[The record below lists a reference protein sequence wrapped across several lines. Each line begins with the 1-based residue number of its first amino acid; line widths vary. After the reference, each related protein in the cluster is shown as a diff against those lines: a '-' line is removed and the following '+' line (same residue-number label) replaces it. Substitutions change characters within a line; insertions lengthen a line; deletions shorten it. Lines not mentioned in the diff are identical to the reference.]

1 MVIHLRGFLR
11 ILVVSN
17 TEFKYD
23 LGVVGL
29 GYVGLPLA
37 VESATSSLNV
47 LGFDINS
54 ERVEMINNGH
64 SPIED
69 ISNEELSQSL
79 KNFHSITES
88 KELSQCRNI
97 VISVPT
103 PLTDYQP
110 DLSYVINAA
119 KTVGENLVK
128 NQVVILESTT
138 YPGTTVEVLIPN
150 LEKMS
155 GLKAGEDFFVGYSP
169 ERIDPGNK
177 VWKFKNTPK
186 VISGINNV
194 STEKIQ
200 SFYESIIDETVLVKG
215 TKEAEM
221 VKLLENTYRHVN
233 IALINEL
240 AILCKM
246 LDIDIWEVVNAAKTK
261 PFGFESFKPG
271 PGVGGHCIPVDP
283 EYLSFKTRQIG
294 KPVRFVELA
303 QEINNSMPLYVVNQ
317 VNEILNKNKIIL
329 NSSKILLMG
338 VAYKKDISDMRE
350 SPAIDIVELLLDKE
364 VDISYYDPYVEE
376 FKVSGHIINREVDTN
391 SFEDYDMLL
400 VLTPHS
406 NFAQLDFN
414 NLKTIIFDT
423 TGSDFI
429 KSTERI

>member
-1 MVIHLRGFLR
+1 MKDKTVF
-11 ILVVSN
+11 
-17 TEFKYD
+17 EFD

-37 VESATSSLNV
+37 VEAANNKLNV
-47 LGFDINS
+47 LGYDINS
-54 ERVEMINNGH
+54 ERVESINNGK

-69 ISNEELSQSL
+69 ISDKELFKSL
-79 KNFHSITES
+79 KYFQATFDSEKLS
-88 KELSQCRNI
+88 KCENI

-110 DLSYVINAA
+110 DLSYVVNAA
-119 KTVGENLVK
+119 ETVGKNLVK

-138 YPGTTVEVLIPN
+138 YPGTTTEVLIPN

-155 GLKAGEDFFVGYSP
+155 GLKAGDDFFVGYSP
-169 ERIDPGNK
+169 ERIDPGNE

-186 VISGINNV
+186 VISGINDV
-194 STEKIQ
+194 STKKIQ
-200 SFYESIIDETVLVKG
+200 SFYESIIDSIVPVKG

-240 AILCKM
+240 AMLCKM

-261 PFGFESFKPG
+261 PFGFESFRPG

-303 QEINNSMPLYVVNQ
+303 QEINNSMPSYVVNQ
-317 VNEILNKNKIIL
+317 VNEILNNNKIML
-329 NSSKILLMG
+329 NNSKILLMG

-350 SPAIDIVELLLDKE
+350 SPAIDIAELLLDKN
-364 VDISYYDPYVEE
+364 VDVSYFDPFVEE
-376 FKVSGHIINREVDTN
+376 FKVSGHTINKEIDPDT
-391 SFEDYDMLL
+391 FENYDMLL

-406 NFAQLDFN
+406 EFN
-414 NLKTIIFDT
+414 NIEFAHLDTIIFDT

-429 KSTERI
+429 KSSERI

>member
-1 MVIHLRGFLR
+1 MVKHLKEYLR
-11 ILVVSN
+11 ILMTTNS
-17 TEFKYD
+17 EFEYD

-37 VESATSSLNV
+37 VEASIQGLSV
-47 LGFDINS
+47 IGYDINS
-54 ERVEMINNGH
+54 ERVEMINNGI

-69 ISNEELSQSL
+69 ISNDELSNALEKFFSTL
-79 KNFHSITES
+79 DGKLLS
-88 KELSQCRNI
+88 KCQNI

-110 DLSYVINAA
+110 DLSYVISAA
-119 KTVGENLVK
+119 KTVGNNLVK

-138 YPGTTVEVLIPN
+138 YPGTTIEVLIPN
-150 LEKMS
+150 LESTSK
-155 GLKAGEDFFVGYSP
+155 LKAGEDFFVGYSP

-186 VISGINNV
+186 VISGINDI
-194 STEKIQ
+194 STDKIQ
-200 SFYESIIDETVLVKG
+200 SFYESIIETTVLVKG

-240 AILCKM
+240 AMLCKM

-303 QEINNSMPLYVVNQ
+303 QEINNSMPAYVVGQ
-317 VNEILNKNKIIL
+317 ISEILNKNGKLL
-329 NSSKILLMG
+329 NNSKILLMG

-350 SPAIDIVELLLDKE
+350 SPAIDVTELLLEKKVDVSYFDPFVKE
-364 VDISYYDPYVEE
+364 FSVFGKE
-376 FKVSGHIINREVDTN
+376 INKEDEIN
-391 SFEDYDMLL
+391 SFDNYDMLL

-406 NFAQLDFN
+406 NFSDIDFSK
-414 NLKTIIFDT
+414 LETIIFDT

-429 KSTERI
+429 QSSERI

>member
-1 MVIHLRGFLR
+1 MSDNL
-11 ILVVSN
+11 
-17 TEFKYD
+17 EFKYE

-37 VESATSSLNV
+37 VEASLQGLNV
-47 LGFDINS
+47 VGYDINS
-54 ERVEMINNGH
+54 ERVEMINNGL

-69 ISNEELSQSL
+69 ISNEELSSAL
-79 KNFHSITES
+79 KNFHSTIDT
-88 KELSQCRNI
+88 KELSDCKNV

-110 DLSYVINAA
+110 DLSYVIDAA
-119 KTVGENLVK
+119 KTVGKNLVS

-138 YPGTTVEVLIPN
+138 YPGTTLEVLIPN
-150 LEKMS
+150 LEEQS
-155 GLKAGEDFFVGYSP
+155 GLIAGKDFYAGYSP

-186 VISGINNV
+186 VVSGINND
-194 STEKIQ
+194 STKKIKE
-200 SFYESIIDETVLVKG
+200 FYESIIDEIVVVNG

-240 AILCKM
+240 AMLCEM
-246 LDIDIWEVVNAAKTK
+246 LEIDIWEVVNAAKTK

-303 QEINNSMPLYVVNQ
+303 QEINNSMPTYVVNR
-317 VNEILNKNKIIL
+317 VSDLL
-329 NSSKILLMG
+329 NSKDKILRNSKILLLG

-350 SPAIDIVELLLDKE
+350 SPAINIAELLLNKS
-364 VDISYYDPYVEE
+364 VQVSFYDPFVQE
-376 FKVSGHIINREVDTN
+376 FSVSGNSINKETDEKAFN
-391 SFEDYDMLL
+391 NYDMIL
-400 VLTPHS
+400 VLTPHTKFKEINFS
-406 NFAQLDFN
+406 NLE
-414 NLKTIIFDT
+414 TIIFDS

>member
-1 MVIHLRGFLR
+1 MTTN
-11 ILVVSN
+11 S
-17 TEFKYD
+17 EFEYD

-37 VESATSSLNV
+37 VEASIQGLSV
-47 LGFDINS
+47 IGYDINS
-54 ERVEMINNGH
+54 ERVEMINNGI

-69 ISNEELSQSL
+69 ISNDELSNALEKFFSTL
-79 KNFHSITES
+79 DGKLLS
-88 KELSQCRNI
+88 KCQNI

-110 DLSYVINAA
+110 DLSYVISAA
-119 KTVGENLVK
+119 KTVGNNLVK

-138 YPGTTVEVLIPN
+138 YPGTTIEVLIPN
-150 LEKMS
+150 LESTSK
-155 GLKAGEDFFVGYSP
+155 LKAGEDFFVGYSP

-186 VISGINNV
+186 VISGINDI
-194 STEKIQ
+194 STDKIQ
-200 SFYESIIDETVLVKG
+200 SFYESIIETTVLVKG

-240 AILCKM
+240 AMLCKM

-303 QEINNSMPLYVVNQ
+303 QEINNSMPAYVVGQ
-317 VNEILNKNKIIL
+317 ISEILNKNGKLL
-329 NSSKILLMG
+329 NNSKILLMG

-350 SPAIDIVELLLDKE
+350 SPAIDVTELLLEKKVDVSYFDPFVKE
-364 VDISYYDPYVEE
+364 FSVFGKE
-376 FKVSGHIINREVDTN
+376 INKEDEIN
-391 SFEDYDMLL
+391 SFDNYDMLL

-406 NFAQLDFN
+406 NFSDIDFSK
-414 NLKTIIFDT
+414 LKTIIFDT

>member
-1 MVIHLRGFLR
+1 MT
-11 ILVVSN
+11 SN
-17 TEFKYD
+17 SEFEYD

-37 VESATSSLNV
+37 VEASIQGLSV
-47 LGFDINS
+47 IGYDINS
-54 ERVEMINNGH
+54 ERVEMINNGI

-69 ISNEELSQSL
+69 ISNDELSNALEKFFSTL
-79 KNFHSITES
+79 DS
-88 KELSQCRNI
+88 KLLSKCQNI

-110 DLSYVINAA
+110 DLSYVISAA
-119 KTVGENLVK
+119 KTVGNNLVK

-138 YPGTTVEVLIPN
+138 YPGTTIEVLIPN
-150 LEKMS
+150 LESTSK
-155 GLKAGEDFFVGYSP
+155 LKAGEDFFVGYSP

-186 VISGINNV
+186 VISGINDI
-194 STEKIQ
+194 STDKIQ
-200 SFYESIIDETVLVKG
+200 SFYESIIETTVLVKG

-240 AILCKM
+240 AMLCKM

-303 QEINNSMPLYVVNQ
+303 QEINNSMPAYVVGQ
-317 VNEILNKNKIIL
+317 ISEILNKNGKLL
-329 NSSKILLMG
+329 NNSKILLMG

-350 SPAIDIVELLLDKE
+350 SPAIDVTELLLEKKVDVSYFDPFVNEFSVFGKE
-364 VDISYYDPYVEE
+364 
-376 FKVSGHIINREVDTN
+376 INKEDEIN
-391 SFEDYDMLL
+391 SFDNYDMLL

-406 NFAQLDFN
+406 NFSDIDFSK
-414 NLKTIIFDT
+414 LKTIIFDT

-429 KSTERI
+429 QSTERI

>member
-1 MVIHLRGFLR
+1 M
-11 ILVVSN
+11 VSN

-37 VESATSSLNV
+37 VEAATSSLKV
-47 LGFDINS
+47 IGFDINS

-79 KNFHSITES
+79 QNFNSTIDS
-88 KELSQCRNI
+88 KDLSQCRNI

-169 ERIDPGNK
+169 ERIDPGNE

-240 AILCKM
+240 AMLCKM

-350 SPAIDIVELLLDKE
+350 SPAIDIAELLLDKD

-376 FKVSGHIINREVDTN
+376 FRVSGHIINREVDTN

-429 KSTERI
+429 NSTERI

>member
-1 MVIHLRGFLR
+1 MTTN
-11 ILVVSN
+11 S
-17 TEFKYD
+17 EFEYD

-37 VESATSSLNV
+37 VEASIQGLSV
-47 LGFDINS
+47 IGYDINS
-54 ERVEMINNGH
+54 ERVEMINNGI

-69 ISNEELSQSL
+69 ISNDELSNALEKFFSTL
-79 KNFHSITES
+79 DGKLLS
-88 KELSQCRNI
+88 KCQNI

-110 DLSYVINAA
+110 DLSFVINAA
-119 KTVGENLVK
+119 QTVGENLVK
-128 NQVVILESTT
+128 NQVIILESTT
-138 YPGTTVEVLIPN
+138 YPGTTIEVLIPN
-150 LEKMS
+150 LENTSK
-155 GLKAGEDFFVGYSP
+155 LKAGEDFYVGYSP

-186 VISGINNV
+186 VVSGINDI

-200 SFYESIIDETVLVKG
+200 SFYESIIENIVLVKG

-240 AILCKM
+240 AMLCKM

-303 QEINNSMPLYVVNQ
+303 QEINNSMPAYVVGQ
-317 VNEILNKNKIIL
+317 ISEILNKNGKLL
-329 NSSKILLMG
+329 NNSKILLMG

-350 SPAIDIVELLLDKE
+350 SPAIDVTELLLEKKVDVSYFDPFVKE
-364 VDISYYDPYVEE
+364 FSVFGKE
-376 FKVSGHIINREVDTN
+376 INKEDEIN
-391 SFEDYDMLL
+391 SFDNYDMLL

-406 NFAQLDFN
+406 NFSDIDFSK
-414 NLKTIIFDT
+414 LKTIIFDT

-429 KSTERI
+429 ESTERI

>member
-1 MVIHLRGFLR
+1 MT
-11 ILVVSN
+11 SN
-17 TEFKYD
+17 TEFEYD

-37 VESATSSLNV
+37 VESSKQGLKV
-47 LGFDINS
+47 IGYDINP
-54 ERVEMINNGH
+54 ERVEMINNGI

-69 ISNEELSQSL
+69 ILNDELSNVL
-79 KNFHSITES
+79 NNFHSTLDSELLS
-88 KELSQCRNI
+88 KCQNI

-110 DLSYVINAA
+110 DLSFVINAA
-119 KTVGENLVK
+119 KTVGKNLVK
-128 NQVVILESTT
+128 NQVIILESTT
-138 YPGTTVEVLIPN
+138 YPGTTIEVLIPN
-150 LEKMS
+150 LENTSK
-155 GLKAGEDFFVGYSP
+155 LKAGEDFFVGYSP

-186 VISGINNV
+186 VVSGINDI

-200 SFYESIIDETVLVKG
+200 SFYDSIIDNIVLVRG

-240 AILCKM
+240 AMLCKM

-303 QEINNSMPLYVVNQ
+303 QEINNSMPAYVVGQ
-317 VNEILNKNKIIL
+317 ISEILNKNGKLL
-329 NSSKILLMG
+329 NNSKILLMG

-350 SPAIDIVELLLDKE
+350 SPAIDVTELLLEKKVDVSYFDPFVKE
-364 VDISYYDPYVEE
+364 FSVFGKEINKEDDI
-376 FKVSGHIINREVDTN
+376 N
-391 SFEDYDMLL
+391 SFDNYDMLL

-406 NFAQLDFN
+406 NFSDIDFSK
-414 NLKTIIFDT
+414 LKTIIFDT

-429 KSTERI
+429 QSTERI

>member
-1 MVIHLRGFLR
+1 M
-11 ILVVSN
+11 VSN

-37 VESATSSLNV
+37 VEAATNSLKV
-47 LGFDINS
+47 VGFDINS

-69 ISNEELSQSL
+69 ISNDELSQSL
-79 KNFHSITES
+79 QNFHSTTES
-88 KELSQCRNI
+88 KQLSQCRNI

-150 LEKMS
+150 LEQMS

-169 ERIDPGNK
+169 ERIDPGNE

-350 SPAIDIVELLLDKE
+350 SPAIDIAELLLDKD

-406 NFAQLDFN
+406 NFAELDFN
-414 NLKTIIFDT
+414 TLKTIIFDT

-429 KSTERI
+429 NSTERI

>member
-1 MVIHLRGFLR
+1 MVIHLREFLR
-11 ILVVSN
+11 ILMVSS

-37 VESATSSLNV
+37 VEAATSSLKV
-47 LGFDINS
+47 IGFDINS

-79 KNFHSITES
+79 QNFHSTIDS
-88 KELSQCRNI
+88 KDLSQCRNI

-169 ERIDPGNK
+169 ERIDPGNE

-350 SPAIDIVELLLDKE
+350 SPAIDIAELLLDKD

-406 NFAQLDFN
+406 NFAQLDF
-414 NLKTIIFDT
+414 
-423 TGSDFI
+423 
-429 KSTERI
+429 